1 MDNRVRSTS
10 LRARLMLG
18 LCAVLL
24 PFLLAAA
31 VRVFYLLPE
40 LVQPQEEI
48 ISEVTQ
54 EMEPVRYLQVALLTV
69 AVVAGESPAAA
80 ADAELVRRVDRAF
93 ERVRAAPFQP
103 EERALVDDASR
114 EWSEAR
120 SLHKPAGRALA
131 AHARRAALT
140 LDELHNRAIKE
151 IEDSRAASHAARTRS
166 LAVTFAAFALA
177 LAISLYAGVRLARP
191 VMTDVEALRQGALR
205 LTRGELSH
213 RVGAGSADELGDLAA
228 AFNAM
233 AERIEK
239 DRAALT
245 ELATRDGLTGLLN
258 RREFLRL
265 LREELERS
273 RRYGRSCT
281 LLMLDIDRFKAV
293 NDTWGHPAGD
303 AVIRAVAERVGNELR
318 PTDRAA
324 RYGGDEFAVLLP
336 ETVAQGAMMAAER
349 MRGAIASTPIAIS
362 SDQSISV
369 TISIGVAAC
378 PANGADEQ
386 ALISSADKALYGA
399 KQGGRDRVVAAPDAA
414 TP

>member
-69 AVVAGESPAAA
+69 AVVAGESPAAT

-140 LDELHNRAIKE
+140 LDELHNRASKE
-151 IEDSRAASHAARTRS
+151 IEDSRAASHTARTRS

-213 RVGAGSADELGDLAA
+213 RVGAGSADELGDPAA

-303 AVIRAVAERVGNELR
+303 AVIRAVAERVRNELR

-362 SDQSISV
+362 SDQSIAV
-369 TISIGVAAC
+369 TVSIGVAAC